1 MKWFIAFFL
10 VLVLAI
16 PTFAVLPD
24 EVLKD
29 PVLEARAR
37 TISTQLRCLV
47 CQNQN
52 IDESNASLARDLRL
66 LVRER
71 LVMGD
76 SDKQVIN
83 FLVARYGEFIL
94 LNPRFSL
101 HTVILWFATPIVLL
115 LALWV
120 VIAALGR
127 RKRELA
133 AAGKPPTSLT
143 KEESDILATLDDPA
157 P

>member
-10 VLVLAI
+10 VLVLAV

-37 TISTQLRCLV
+37 TLSTQLRCLV

-101 HTVILWFATPIVLL
+101 HTVVLWFATPIVLL
-115 LALWV
+115 LAVWL
-120 VIAALGR
+120 VIVALGR
-127 RKRELA
+127 RRKELA
-133 AAGKPPTSLT
+133 AAGDGPKSLT
-143 KEESDILATLDDPA
+143 KEERDILATLDDRA

>member
-10 VLVLAI
+10 VLILAV
-16 PTFAVLPD
+16 PGFAVLPD

-37 TISTQLRCLV
+37 SISTQLRCLV

-94 LNPRFSL
+94 LNPRFSP
-101 HTVILWFATPIVLL
+101 HTIVLWFATPIALL
-115 LALWV
+115 LAVWV
-120 VIAALGR
+120 VVVALGR
-127 RKRELA
+127 RRKELA
-133 AAGKPPTSLT
+133 AAGAQPASLT
-143 KEESDILATLDDPA
+143 REESDILATLDDPA